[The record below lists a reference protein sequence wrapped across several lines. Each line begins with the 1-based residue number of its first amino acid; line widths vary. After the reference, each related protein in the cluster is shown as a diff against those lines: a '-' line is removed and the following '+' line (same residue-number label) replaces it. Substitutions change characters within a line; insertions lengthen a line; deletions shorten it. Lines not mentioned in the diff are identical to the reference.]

1 MKEVFIMT
9 FGGGMILTWG
19 IILVGIFFLV
29 KYLID
34 QSRSES
40 VSRSNKSALQILQER
55 YAKGEID
62 HEQFESIRK
71 DLGE

>member
-1 MKEVFIMT
+1 MM
-9 FGGGMILTWG
+9 FGSAMIVTWG

-29 KYLID
+29 TYLID
-34 QSRSES
+34 QNRSES
-40 VSRSNKSALQILQER
+40 VSHSNKSALQILQER

-62 HEQFESIRK
+62 HEQFESMRK

>member
-1 MKEVFIMT
+1 MM

-19 IILVGIFFLV
+19 IILVGLFFLV
-29 KYLID
+29 KYLIE
-34 QSRSES
+34 QNRSES